1 MNSDESSRDAVGV
14 RSLLLVTG
22 GWFYVLSSGLF
33 GRRNSPYVFLTL
45 DVATSAY
52 VLYVC
57 FFVVN
62 AFRIRRVT
70 LYQIY
75 GPLVFA
81 SAMALYYVMGVLMY
95 S

>member
-1 MNSDESSRDAVGV
+1 MNSDGSSQDAVGV
-14 RSLLLVTG
+14 RSLLLVMG

-33 GRRNSPYVFLTL
+33 GRRLSPYVFLAL

-62 AFRIRRVT
+62 AFRIKRIT

-81 SAMALYYVMGVLMY
+81 SAMALYYMMGVWLY